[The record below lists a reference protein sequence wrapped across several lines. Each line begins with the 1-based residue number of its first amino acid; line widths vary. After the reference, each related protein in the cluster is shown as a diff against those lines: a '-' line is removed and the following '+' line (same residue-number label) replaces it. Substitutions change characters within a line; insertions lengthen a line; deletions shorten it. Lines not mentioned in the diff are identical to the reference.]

1 MGSVWVESRTS
12 GRMQCLCVNICVCMY
27 VYILHVCVRV
37 CICAW
42 EQLKKKK
49 EDKVARWTSVLLVCC
64 CDH

>member
-27 VYILHVCVRV
+27 VYILHVCVHV

-49 EDKVARWTSVLLVCC
+49 RRQGSKVDLRAAGLLL
-64 CDH
+64 